1 MILTCPECSTRY
13 LTKENAIGPNGRTVR
28 CAKCDTTWFVA
39 SEADELALQDNQRPI
54 EDIVPVA
61 AGIAAGAS
69 PDRGFTQNGPAAGS
83 SHSGGHSGG
92 QSGAQP
98 GAHVVMRDKVD
109 QERRRRRLTSVG
121 LIWAIPLT
129 LLFIAAILGYVFRQN
144 IVNGIPQTATLYK
157 SLGIDVSLSGLNIE
171 DPITRSALVDGKPV
185 LVVNGAVRNITAQ
198 AQDVP
203 MVELSLHSK
212 DGEPLATWLVDVNKD
227 SLAKDERVT
236 FISEYPNPPVDA
248 VKLRYKFADEKVVAV
263 NNAEPS
269 VKNVMGVQ

>member
-39 SEADELALQDNQRPI
+39 SEADELALQDNQAPV
-54 EDIVPVA
+54 EDIVPVS
-61 AGIAAGAS
+61 AGIAAAAS
-69 PDRGFTQNGPAAGS
+69 PDIPVRQETQAEPVE
-83 SHSGGHSGG
+83 
-92 QSGAQP
+92 QV

-121 LIWAIPLT
+121 LIWAIPLA
-129 LLFIAAILGYVFRQN
+129 LLFVAAILGYVFRQN
-144 IVNGIPQTATLYK
+144 IVNGIPQTATLYQ
-157 SLGIDVSLSGLNIE
+157 SLGVDVTLSGLDIE
-171 DPITRSALVDGKPV
+171 DPVTRSALVDGKPV

-198 AQDVP
+198 VQDVP

-212 DGEPLATWLVDVNKD
+212 DGKPLVTWLVDVNKD
-227 SLAKDERVT
+227 RLGKNERAT

-248 VKLRYKFADEKVVAV
+248 VKLRYKFADETAVATENTGAPV
-263 NNAEPS
+263 E
-269 VKNVMGVQ
+269 NVMGVQ

>member
-39 SEADELALQDNQRPI
+39 SEADALALQDNQAVV

-61 AGIAAGAS
+61 ASIAAPSA
-69 PDRGFTQNGPAAGS
+69 PDIPMRQNMTPDVP
-83 SHSGGHSGG
+83 
-92 QSGAQP
+92 QQV
-98 GAHVVMRDKVD
+98 GAHVVRRDKVD
-109 QERRRRRLTSVG
+109 KERRRRRLTSVG
-121 LIWAIPLT
+121 LIWAVPLT
-129 LLFIAAILGYVFRQN
+129 LLFVAAILGYVFRQN

-157 SLGIDVSLSGLNIE
+157 SLGIDVTLSGLKIE

-198 AQDVP
+198 TQDIP

-212 DGEPLATWLVDVNKD
+212 DGEVLVSWLVDVNKE
-227 SLAKDERVT
+227 SLSKDERAT
-236 FISEYPNPPVDA
+236 FISEYPNPPIDTA
-248 VKLRYKFADEKVVAV
+248 TLRYRFADEAV
-263 NNAEPS
+263 IAENPTTP
-269 VKNVMGVQ
+269 VGNVMGVQ

>member
-39 SEADELALQDNQRPI
+39 SEADELALQDNQAPV

-61 AGIAAGAS
+61 AGIAAAAS
-69 PDRGFTQNGPAAGS
+69 PDIPFGQTETLDVS
-83 SHSGGHSGG
+83 SE
-92 QSGAQP
+92 P

-121 LIWAIPLT
+121 LIWAIPLA

-144 IVNGIPQTATLYK
+144 IVSGVPQTATLYK
-157 SLGIDVSLSGLNIE
+157 SLGIDVTLSGLNIE
-171 DPITRSALVDGKPV
+171 DPIMRSALVNGKPV
-185 LVVNGAVRNITAQ
+185 LVINGAVRNITAK

-212 DGEPLATWLVDVNKD
+212 DGEALVTWLVDVNKARLD
-227 SLAKDERVT
+227 KNERVT
-236 FISEYPNPPVDA
+236 FVSEYPNPPIDA
-248 VKLRYKFADEKVVAV
+248 VNLQYKFANETAI
-263 NNAEPS
+263 AESQSAPIE
-269 VKNVMGVQ
+269 NVMGLQ

>member
-39 SEADELALQDNQRPI
+39 SEVDELALQDNQTPV
-54 EDIVPVA
+54 EDIVPA
-61 AGIAAGAS
+61 SAGIAAANA
-69 PDRGFTQNGPAAGS
+69 PDIPFDRHAMPAVE
-83 SHSGGHSGG
+83 
-92 QSGAQP
+92 QP

-109 QERRRRRLTSVG
+109 KERRRRRLTSVG

-129 LLFIAAILGYVFRQN
+129 LLFIAAILGYVFRQD

-157 SLGIDVSLSGLNIE
+157 SLGVDVKLSGLNIE
-171 DPITRSALVDGKPV
+171 DPITRSALVNGKPV
-185 LVVNGAVRNITAQ
+185 LIVNGAVRNITTQ

-212 DGEPLATWLVDVNKD
+212 DGEPLVTWLVDVNKER
-227 SLAKDERVT
+227 LGEDERVT

-248 VKLRYKFADEKVVAV
+248 VKLRYKFADETAIAD
-263 NNAEPS
+263 NSGAPIE
-269 VKNVMGVQ
+269 NVMGVQ

>member
-39 SEADELALQDNQRPI
+39 SEADELALQDNQTPV

-61 AGIAAGAS
+61 AGIAAGTS
-69 PDRGFTQNGPAAGS
+69 PDRGFTQNGPAAAPS
-83 SHSGGHSGG
+83 QLGG
-92 QSGAQP
+92 QP

-121 LIWAIPLT
+121 LIWAVPLA
-129 LLFIAAILGYVFRQN
+129 LLFIAAVLGYVFRQN
-144 IVNGIPQTATLYK
+144 IVNGIPQTATIYK

-171 DPITRSALVDGKPV
+171 DPIVRSALVDGKPV

-198 AQDVP
+198 SQDIP
-203 MVELSLHSK
+203 MVELTLHSK
-212 DGEPLATWLVDVNKD
+212 DGEPLVTWLVDVNKA
-227 SLAKDERVT
+227 SLGKNERVT

-248 VKLRYKFADEKVVAV
+248 VKLRYKFADETIVAV
-263 NNAEPS
+263 NDTEPS